1 MQTAAITHTTP
12 NMRSTTAEA
21 KKREH
26 TRNELNYKEWL
37 LRESVQVTERRK
49 YDFHEKHQ
57 HANCICQHDFRPS
70 WWQRIVGLLEW
81 DVLPLRAVMARER
94 PSALV
99 QHVKSSVGTDP
110 YNSANSSC
118 ATAQPMPSDRR
129 ESHGADDVHDALL
142 ERDEFG
148 TNILFDNKYRR
159 GA

>member
-1 MQTAAITHTTP
+1 
-12 NMRSTTAEA
+12 MRSTTAEA

-37 LRESVQVTERRK
+37 VRESLQVTERRK

-81 DVLPLRAVMARER
+81 DVLPLKAVMARER
-94 PSALV
+94 PSALG
-99 QHVKSSVGTDP
+99 QHVISNVATDP
-110 YNSANSSC
+110 YNDANGID
-118 ATAQPMPSDRR
+118 ATAQPMLRGGEGIR
-129 ESHGADDVHDALL
+129 GADNIHDALL
-142 ERDEFG
+142 ERDEFWS
-148 TNILFDNKYRR
+148 NMLFNTKHRH